1 VLTQNKKSD
10 GSQQMMRR
18 MELSQ
23 RDMHKE
29 IYNFASIPSTSI
41 EISSMLLIDLF
52 QYGNLVLCLLL

>member
-41 EISSMLLIDLF
+41 EISSMLLLDLF